1 MTKEVAQDWHRSSV
15 AVADNMTLR
24 LGERFG
30 DLCHWAVDQGLE
42 FPVELS
48 FHILGL
54 DEFTVG
60 FENLAQ
66 ELRHP

>member
-1 MTKEVAQDWHRSSV
+1 MTKEVAQDWHRSS
-15 AVADNMTLR
+15 ATVADNMTLR

-48 FHILGL
+48 FHILARISHSVSASFANQP
-54 DEFTVG
+54 E
-60 FENLAQ
+60 
-66 ELRHP
+66 

>member
-42 FPVELS
+42 FPVELRS
-48 FHILGL
+48 L
-54 DEFTVG
+54 
-60 FENLAQ
+60 
-66 ELRHP
+66 